1 MTRVRIALP
10 AIAPAVAAAAV
21 IALGL
26 GAAAPAAAAPTTAV
40 TASAVSEAEG
50 LDVHRGKYVSLGGCQ
65 TAGQQGIERGHWD
78 QYQCAQGSFWLWS
91 LWTNR

>member
-1 MTRVRIALP
+1 AYLP
-10 AIAPAVAAAAV
+10 LAPFSAWSMSSYMSRARF
-21 IALGL
+21 GFT
-26 GAAAPAAAAPTTAV
+26 AAPGTTDVQRTVSVSAAPV
-40 TASAVSEAEG
+40 G

-78 QYQCAQGSFWLWS
+78 QYQCAQGSFWLWN